1 MPTQSP
7 PSQPP
12 PFDQQETGDPQEI
25 VNIAAYRFSPIAVDQ
40 LQTIREK
47 FRALCRT
54 LELKGTILL
63 SHEGINLFLA
73 GSRSAVDSVLAEVRS
88 IPGMASIPVKES
100 ITDYQPF
107 HRMLVKI
114 KREIIPVGCQEIEPV
129 VDASP
134 KISPRELKVWLDE
147 HRDVALLDTRN
158 DYEVALGTFE
168 GAIDLNL
175 RTFRE
180 FPEAAAQLPD
190 EIKKKAVVMFCTG
203 GIRCEK
209 IGPYM
214 KGLGFEKIYQLEGGI
229 LKYFE
234 ECNQSHYQGDC
245 FVFDHRVAIDPALA
259 PSDTRECFACKH
271 PLTPDDYHSSK
282 FREGISCPYCYVPPE
297 IQREQELKTRQATIT
312 RIANEQRG
320 CVPYTNRR
328 WISIPKQAAGLPL
341 IEALPL
347 TYSGYTTDQWMQA
360 IASGAIAL
368 PAATSEEWKTVSVD
382 PQRVVREG
390 ERYLHTIEDYTEPPI
405 DPSIELLHE
414 DEAIVV
420 VSKGAPL
427 PLHASGRYQ
436 KNTLEAILL
445 AAYHPE
451 KLRPAHRIDAMTTG
465 LVVFTR
471 KYQFASRLQSQFS
484 EGKVEKTY
492 LAWVEGSPTWD
503 QITCDLPIASEPLPN
518 GGRRLGGESRL
529 GGGVPN
535 RFDQEASTEF
545 KVLERRGDSSLVQ
558 AIPRTGRTHQIRIH
572 LAALGH
578 PIVGDPLYL
587 PGGDSRAADNTNE
600 AAPMLLHAWKLAFD
614 HPKTGQ
620 RITFCSDPSR
630 CDL

>member
-1 MPTQSP
+1 M
-7 PSQPP
+7 
-12 PFDQQETGDPQEI
+12 
-25 VNIAAYRFSPIAVDQ
+25 VNIAAYRFYPIAVDQ
-40 LQTIREK
+40 LHAIRGNL
-47 FRALCRT
+47 RDLCRS

-63 SHEGINLFLA
+63 SREGINLFLA
-73 GSRSAVDSVLAEVRS
+73 GPRVAIDTVLAEVRG
-88 IPGMASIPVKES
+88 IPGMEPLQAKES
-100 ITDYQPF
+100 KTHYQPF

-114 KREIIPVGCQEIEPV
+114 KREIVPVGCKDIQPV
-129 VDASP
+129 ADASP
-134 KISPRELKVWLDE
+134 KISPHELKTWLDE

-158 DYEVALGTFE
+158 DYEVALGSFE

-175 RTFRE
+175 KTFRE

-190 EIKKKAVVMFCTG
+190 EIKKKPVVMFCTG

-214 KGLGFEKIYQLEGGI
+214 KGLGFEQIYQLEGGI

-234 ECNQSHYQGDC
+234 ECHQSHYQGDC

-271 PLTPDDYHSSK
+271 PLTPEDYRSPF
-282 FREGISCPYCYVPPE
+282 FREGFSCPYCYVPPE
-297 IQREQELKTRQATIT
+297 IQREQALKTRQATIT

-320 CVPYTNRR
+320 CEPYTNRR
-328 WISIPKQAAGLPL
+328 WISISKQAAGLPL

-347 TYSGYTTDQWMQA
+347 IYAGYTEDQWQHA
-360 IASGAIAL
+360 IASGAITL
-368 PAATSEEWKTVSVD
+368 PAATSKEWKTMPVES
-382 PQRVVREG
+382 QHRVREG
-390 ERYLHTIEDYTEPPI
+390 ERYLHTIEEYTEPPI

-427 PLHASGRYQ
+427 PLHPSGRYQ

-445 AAYHPE
+445 TAYHPE

-471 KYQFASRLQSQFS
+471 KYQFASRLQSQFAD
-484 EGKVEKTY
+484 GTVEKTY
-492 LAWVEGSPTWD
+492 LARVEGSPTWD
-503 QITCDLPIASEPLPN
+503 QFTCELPIASEPLPH
-518 GGRRLGGESRL
+518 GGRELGNTGSSRS
-529 GGGVPN
+529 G
-535 RFDQEASTEF
+535 QQATTEF
-545 KVLERRGDSSLVQ
+545 QVLERRGETSLIQ
-558 AIPRTGRTHQIRIH
+558 AIPRTGRTHQIRLH

-578 PIVGDPLYL
+578 PILGDPLYL
-587 PGGDSRAADNTNE
+587 TGGASRAAGVAGDSVPEDKT
-600 AAPMLLHAWKLAFD
+600 PMLLHAWKLAFD
-614 HPKTGQ
+614 HPMSGQ
-620 RITFCSDPSR
+620 RITFSSRLSR